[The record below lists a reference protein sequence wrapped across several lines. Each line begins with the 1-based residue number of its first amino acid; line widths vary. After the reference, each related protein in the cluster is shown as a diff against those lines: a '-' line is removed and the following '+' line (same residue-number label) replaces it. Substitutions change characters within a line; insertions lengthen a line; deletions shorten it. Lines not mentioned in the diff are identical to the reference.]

1 MKLAT
6 VYATFPELRGG
17 FCHRT
22 GRGRA
27 SSSRIAIARAFADL
41 LVQVKGRRVHEIK
54 CSIAIIEVTPPVKA
68 IAS

>member
-6 VYATFPELRGG
+6 VYATFPELKGG
-17 FCHRT
+17 FCHQT
-22 GRGRA
+22 GRGRG
-27 SSSRIAIARAFADL
+27 SSAKIAIARAFGDVL
-41 LVQVKGRRVHEIK
+41 RQVSGRRIHEIK